1 MLPLPPAQALICLT
15 AVLCIGGAL
24 EDWLITGGTSAGAAE
39 ARRRHWRDTLS
50 PLARFASVAAA
61 VLLTYPALF
70 GLRAAASVMELLRL
84 APLGAVGLMIVLP
97 AAGLLAA
104 RMPWTAQRAAA
115 VCTVQGCVLAGFL
128 FDALRDELGALS
140 ASAWPTPLAA
150 GALLGLALLLPR
162 LAGALGR
169 ELGGLIDRRFATLRL
184 ASVFGG
190 FYERLASAAVLTLYG
205 YLVGQQLGI

>member
-1 MLPLPPAQALICLT
+1 MLPLPPAQALLCLT
-15 AVLCIGGAL
+15 AVLCVGGAL
-24 EDWLITGGTSAGAAE
+24 EDWLATRAAASADAD
-39 ARRRHWRDTLS
+39 ARRRRWRDTLS
-50 PLARFASVAAA
+50 PLARFTSVAAA
-61 VLLTYPALF
+61 VLITYPAIF
-70 GLRAAASVMELLRL
+70 GLRAAASLMELLRL
-84 APLGAVGLMIVLP
+84 APLDALGLMIVLP
-97 AAGLLAA
+97 TAGLLAA
-104 RMPWTAQRAAA
+104 RLPWTARRAAA
-115 VCTVQGCVLAGFL
+115 VFTVQGCVLAGSL
-128 FDALRDELGALS
+128 FDALRTELGALS
-140 ASAWPTPLAA
+140 ASAWPSPLAA

>member
-1 MLPLPPAQALICLT
+1 MLPLPPAQALLCLT
-15 AVLCIGGAL
+15 AVLCVGGAL
-24 EDWLITGGTSAGAAE
+24 EDWLAARPTEAGDTE
-39 ARRRHWRDTLS
+39 ARRRRWRDTLS

-61 VLLTYPALF
+61 VLLTYPGIF
-70 GLRAAASVMELLRL
+70 GLRAATSLVELLRL
-84 APLGAVGLMIVLP
+84 APTGAAALLVILP

-104 RMPWTAQRAAA
+104 RVPWTAQRAAA
-115 VCTVQGCVLAGFL
+115 IFTVQGCVLAGFL
-128 FDALRDELGALS
+128 FDALCRELGAQS
-140 ASAWPTPLAA
+140 ASAWPSPPAA
-150 GALLGLALLLPR
+150 AALLGLAVLLPR

-184 ASVFGG
+184 ASACGG

>member
-1 MLPLPPAQALICLT
+1 MLPLPPAQALLCLT
-15 AVLCIGGAL
+15 AVLCVGGAL
-24 EDWLITGGTSAGAAE
+24 EDWLAGRPGDAGDAE
-39 ARRRHWRDTLS
+39 ARRRRWRHTLA

-70 GLRAAASVMELLRL
+70 GLRAAASLLELLRL
-84 APLGAVGLMIVLP
+84 APAGALGLMLVLP
-97 AAGLLAA
+97 MAGLLAA
-104 RMPWTAQRAAA
+104 RVPWTAERATA
-115 VCTVQGCVLAGFL
+115 VFTAQGCVLTGVL
-128 FDALRDELGALS
+128 FDALRTELGALS
-140 ASAWPTPLAA
+140 ASAWPAPLATA
-150 GALLGLALLLPR
+150 ALLGLAVLLPR

-190 FYERLASAAVLTLYG
+190 LYERLASAAVLTLYG